1 MSWMIHHREES
12 KKEIGINCTLM
23 ACTFSFVDWWLCKVL
38 QTCFGHRNQINVVN
52 RQKIR
57 EIGTI
62 LVLGLPGD
70 VDRLIQALSDL
81 T

>member
-1 MSWMIHHREES
+1 
-12 KKEIGINCTLM
+12 M
-23 ACTFSFVDWWLCKVL
+23 ACTFSFVDCWLCKVL

-52 RQKIR
+52 WQKIR
-57 EIGTI
+57 EIVDII
-62 LVLGLPGD
+62 LVLGLPGG